1 MTQNLAPTLLF
12 VYNRTKHVR
21 RCIESLLKNSLAP
34 ESELYIYSDAA
45 KDTSQQDAV
54 TEVRDYI
61 HTIQGFKKITVIER
75 KENWGLARSIIDGV
89 TTLVN
94 QYGKVIVLE
103 DDLVVSPYF
112 LKFMNDALD
121 VYKNEP
127 KVGHIQACDF
137 TQDESLPETFLIK
150 WTGSWGWA
158 TWDRAWKHFNPNG
171 KELLNELE
179 ERKLTYTFDFN
190 GKYGY
195 TRMLR
200 RQIEGKNN
208 SWAIRWNASLFLK
221 DILSLNVGRSLVQ
234 NEGFDGSGTN
244 CGGGGLYA
252 SNLYM
257 EELPVTLI
265 SPIEENK
272 KARQSFSKY
281 YARTNSFWA
290 KAIRRIKRTL
300 KGDFGA

>member
-1 MTQNLAPTLLF
+1 MNNAPILLF
-12 VYNRTKHVR
+12 VYNRPQHVR
-21 RCIESLLKNSLAP
+21 RCIDSLLNNTLAP
-34 ESELYIYSDAA
+34 KSELFIYSDASN
-45 KDTSQQDAV
+45 DESQQESV
-54 TEVRDYI
+54 TQVRDFI
-61 HTIQGFKKITVIER
+61 HTIQWFKKITIIER
-75 KENWGLARSIIDGV
+75 EENWGLARNIIDGV

-94 QYGKVIVLE
+94 QYGRVIVLE
-103 DDLVVSPYF
+103 DDLIVAPYF
-112 LKFMNDALD
+112 LQFMNNALEI
-121 VYKNEP
+121 YKDEP
-127 KVGHIQACDF
+127 NVGHIQACDF
-137 TQDESLPETFLIK
+137 TQDKALPETFLIK

-171 KELLNELE
+171 KELLNELVK
-179 ERKLTYTFDFN
+179 RKLTYTFDFN

-208 SWAIRWNASLFLK
+208 SWAIRGNASLFLK

-234 NEGFDGSGTN
+234 NDGFDGSGTN

-272 KARQSFSKY
+272 KARQTFSNY

>member
-61 HTIQGFKKITVIER
+61 HTIQGFKKITIIER

-103 DDLVVSPYF
+103 DDLVVAPHF
-112 LKFMNDALD
+112 LKFMNDVLE

-150 WTGSWGWA
+150 WKIG
-158 TWDRAWKHFNPNG
+158 RAH
-171 KELLNELE
+171 
-179 ERKLTYTFDFN
+179 
-190 GKYGY
+190 
-195 TRMLR
+195 
-200 RQIEGKNN
+200 
-208 SWAIRWNASLFLK
+208 
-221 DILSLNVGRSLVQ
+221 V
-234 NEGFDGSGTN
+234 
-244 CGGGGLYA
+244 
-252 SNLYM
+252 
-257 EELPVTLI
+257 
-265 SPIEENK
+265 
-272 KARQSFSKY
+272 
-281 YARTNSFWA
+281 
-290 KAIRRIKRTL
+290 
-300 KGDFGA
+300 

>member
-61 HTIQGFKKITVIER
+61 HTIQGFKKITIIER

-103 DDLVVSPYF
+103 DDLVVAPHF
-112 LKFMNDALD
+112 LKFMNDVLE

-272 KARQSFSKY
+272 KARQVFSKY